1 MPRIIGLT
9 GGIASGKSSVS
20 AIWASAGATIIDA
33 DKVAREVVEPGQ
45 PAHWLIRRYFGDD
58 VLNPDGTINRPALGS
73 IIFSDRRHR
82 VALNL
87 RTHPFII
94 FNMLRRL
101 FVAVFLR
108 WESVIVL
115 DTPLLFESGTL
126 LPICSR
132 TVVVACDEEQQVKR
146 MTLRDSA
153 KGVTEDVAR
162 QRLRSQMPLTEKA
175 ARADVVID
183 NSGDID
189 NLRAAALDTL
199 EDLKPSHSGEVV
211 FRSLVCAVFGRIA
224 FRVIMKQ
231 LS

>member
-1 MPRIIGLT
+1 M
-9 GGIASGKSSVS
+9 
-20 AIWASAGATIIDA
+20 
-33 DKVAREVVEPGQ
+33 
-45 PAHWLIRRYFGDD
+45 
-58 VLNPDGTINRPALGS
+58 
-73 IIFSDRRHR
+73 
-82 VALNL
+82 
-87 RTHPFII
+87 
-94 FNMLRRL
+94 
-101 FVAVFLR
+101 AVFLR